1 MLWNYFPKGI
11 SSLLWEQEVGTRGF
25 LTDLILMQY
34 QLCFEYQRKR
44 IFQWTKFNL
53 IFRYEEQ
60 QMDRYQMAKL
70 EHHRVY
76 PSLDGTLDKLTL
88 SPVSLL
94 GRQWAT
100 IRHWLLTGSI
110 VFSIDLL
117 RIIIRLIWNI
127 MTGGYLYLFW

>member
-1 MLWNYFPKGI
+1 MC
-11 SSLLWEQEVGTRGF
+11 EQEVGTRGF

-34 QLCFEYQRKR
+34 QLCFEYQRKW

-76 PSLDGTLDKLTL
+76 PFLDGTLDKLTL

-94 GRQWAT
+94 GRQ
-100 IRHWLLTGSI
+100 
-110 VFSIDLL
+110 
-117 RIIIRLIWNI
+117 
-127 MTGGYLYLFW
+127 